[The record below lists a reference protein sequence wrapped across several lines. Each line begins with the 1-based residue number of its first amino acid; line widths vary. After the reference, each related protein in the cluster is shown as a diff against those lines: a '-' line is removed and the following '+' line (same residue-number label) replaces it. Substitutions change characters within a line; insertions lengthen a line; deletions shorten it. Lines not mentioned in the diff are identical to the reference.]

1 VIAHDTEQGGF
12 SFALPLENFHII
24 PTG

>member
-1 VIAHDTEQGGF
+1 VIAHETEQGGF